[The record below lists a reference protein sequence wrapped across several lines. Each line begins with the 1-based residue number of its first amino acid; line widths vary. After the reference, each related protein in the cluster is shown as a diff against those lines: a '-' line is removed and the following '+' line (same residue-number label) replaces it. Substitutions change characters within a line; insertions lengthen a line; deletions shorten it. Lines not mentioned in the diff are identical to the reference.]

1 VSYLFVG
8 APAVGKGTQAKRIA
22 ASLGVPHISTGDILR
37 STAKLDTPFGHKIK
51 RFIDLGSLVPDE
63 IMMEIIE
70 ERFRAGDT
78 VKGYILD
85 GFPRTLAQAL
95 GLDLLLARL
104 GQPLRKVVVFEC
116 PDQVIVERI
125 IERRSCP
132 RCGAPYHLRWQKP
145 RVEGVCDADGAAL
158 VQRVDD
164 TRTKVFHRLDQY
176 RKETEQVIPHY
187 ERRGLVVRVDATRP
201 SQEVTAAVQSA
212 IGASVK

>member
-1 VSYLFVG
+1 MSYLFVG
-8 APAVGKGTQAKRIA
+8 APAVGKGTQAKRLA

-37 STAKLDTPFGHKIK
+37 ATARLDTDLGHKIK

-63 IMMEIIE
+63 IMMDIIE
-70 ERFRAGDT
+70 DRFRAGDT
-78 VKGYILD
+78 AKGYILD

-104 GQPLRKVVVFEC
+104 GQPLKKVVLFEC
-116 PDQVIVERI
+116 PAQVIVERI

-132 RCGAPYHLRWQKP
+132 LCGAPYHLRWQKP
-145 RVEGVCDADGAAL
+145 QREGFCDRDGTPL
-158 VQRVDD
+158 VQRIDD

-187 ERRGLVVRVDATRP
+187 ESRGRVVRVDASRP
-201 SQEVTAAVQSA
+201 ADEVYGLVQLA
-212 IGASVK
+212 IAEPRK

>member
-8 APAVGKGTQAKRIA
+8 APAVGKGTQAKRLA
-22 ASLGVPHISTGDILR
+22 AALGVPHISTGDILR
-37 STAKLDTPFGHKIK
+37 GTARQDNELGHKVK

-70 ERFRAGDT
+70 DRFRAGDT
-78 VKGYILD
+78 NRGYILD
-85 GFPRTLAQAL
+85 GFPRTLAQAM

-104 GQPLRKVVVFEC
+104 GQPLRKVLLFEC
-116 PDQVIVERI
+116 SDQVIVERI

-132 RCGAPYHLRWQKP
+132 KCGAPYHLRWQKP
-145 RVEGVCDADGAAL
+145 RQNDICDLDGTPL

-176 RKETEQVIPHY
+176 RKETQQVIPHY
-187 ERRGLVVRVDATRP
+187 ERRGMVIRIDAARP
-201 SQEVTAAVQSA
+201 PDEVYAQVERSA
-212 IGASVK
+212 RSA